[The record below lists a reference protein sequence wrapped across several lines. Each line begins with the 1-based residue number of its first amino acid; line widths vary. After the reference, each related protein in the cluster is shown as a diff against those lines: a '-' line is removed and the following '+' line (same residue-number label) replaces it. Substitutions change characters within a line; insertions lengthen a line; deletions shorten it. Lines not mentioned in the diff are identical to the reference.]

1 MKPRLLQTKASL
13 KVKYIH
19 TYKYIHVNGGL
30 HFLSDDVDEVDGV
43 REVARYLLGFSGTGG
58 GRIDSESGAS
68 DVPAP

>member
-1 MKPRLLQTKASL
+1 M
-13 KVKYIH
+13 H